1 MSFQSRTPLFI
12 VLALLLAAL
21 PAAVAAPASAGGTDA
36 VGATIPIN
44 GMEMYVET
52 VGEGEPLVLL
62 HGFTRSCR
70 AFDPFVEALAARY
83 RLIIPDLRGHGGSTN
98 PGGTFTMQQSAR
110 DVLALLDHLGVE
122 RCQGIGISAGAVTL
136 LHVATAHPE
145 RVEAMVLVG
154 SGSRYPDHCREQLA
168 QLSARTYSEAE
179 MDRLRAIHRHG
190 DEQIRAL
197 LRQLGELAGVEG
209 DLAFTPE
216 DLSAI
221 TARALL
227 VHGDRDYC
235 FPVPMVAEMYAAIP
249 EAYLWVVPYGGHVPI
264 YGSWAGPFTET
275 VLAFLGGAWR

>member
-1 MSFQSRTPLFI
+1 MASSARLPRFI
-12 VLALLLAAL
+12 LLALLLAAL
-21 PAAVAAPASAGGTDA
+21 PAAAPAPASVGGADA
-36 VGATIPIN
+36 VGATIPVN
-44 GMEMYVET
+44 GMEMYVEMH
-52 VGEGEPLVLL
+52 GEGEPLVLL

-83 RLIIPDLRGHGGSTN
+83 RLIVPDLRGHGRSTN
-98 PGGTFTMQQSAR
+98 PSGTFTMRQSAR

-122 RCQGIGISAGAVTL
+122 RCRAIGISAGAVTL
-136 LHVATAHPE
+136 LHVATTQPE
-145 RVEAMVLVG
+145 RLEAMVLVG
-154 SGSRYPDHCREQLA
+154 SGSHYPDHCREQLA

-179 MDRLRAIHRHG
+179 MGRLRAIHRHG
-190 DEQIRAL
+190 DAQVRAL

-221 TARALL
+221 TARTLL

-249 EAYLWVVPYGGHVPI
+249 RAYLWVVPHGGHVPI
-264 YGSWAGPFTET
+264 YGGLIEPFTGT
-275 VLAFLGGAWR
+275 VLAFLGGEWR